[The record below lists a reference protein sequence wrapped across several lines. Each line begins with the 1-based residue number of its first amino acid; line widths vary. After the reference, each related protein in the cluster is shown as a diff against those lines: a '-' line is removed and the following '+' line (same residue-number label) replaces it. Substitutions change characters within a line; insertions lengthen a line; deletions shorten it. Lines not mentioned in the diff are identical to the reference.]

1 MDIKDYETAK
11 TNKSG
16 VNVKIKAHI
25 LDEESMKA
33 AGFRHVVGDGEFWS
47 YFKDLGS
54 DIEFHVKIPV
64 RGELRIDVLDEW
76 YCQPYDYQYMIH
88 SKATHKLPYEVFERV
103 EEEMQR
109 LKDFGILEGHEYG
122 EYI

>member
-11 TNKSG
+11 TNKNG

-64 RGELRIDVLDEW
+64 CGELQIDVLDE
-76 YCQPYDYQYMIH
+76 
-88 SKATHKLPYEVFERV
+88 
-103 EEEMQR
+103 
-109 LKDFGILEGHEYG
+109 
-122 EYI
+122 